1 MGKVQVHVMAFL
13 LMLGPVLF
21 MFDKSH
27 ADPLQILHQNLP
39 NRIMG
44 WTVEAEDRFFD
55 SVTIFDYINGAGE
68 VYGSYNMKKCLS
80 RRFTTANGPAIIL
93 DIFDMGSS
101 EEAFG
106 VFTHD
111 QEGEPL
117 DVGQDALS
125 RPGLLSFWKDRFFVS
140 IYSEEETVEADV
152 AVKDLGRKVA
162 SHIMSVGERPK
173 ILERFPKEGRK
184 PKSIRYFHDNDLL
197 NYHFYIFDENVL
209 NLGPGTKAALA
220 EYRKGKEDA
229 WLLLVSYPNRE
240 QAGKAIANVRR
251 HYLKDP
257 DAKGMVKLENGKWSA
272 ASLRRN
278 LLVFVLEAD
287 SPEFAERLLQ
297 RVK

>member
-1 MGKVQVHVMAFL
+1 
-13 LMLGPVLF
+13 
-21 MFDKSH
+21 
-27 ADPLQILHQNLP
+27 
-39 NRIMG
+39 
-44 WTVEAEDRFFD
+44 
-55 SVTIFDYINGAGE
+55 
-68 VYGSYNMKKCLS
+68 MKKCLS

-140 IYSEEETVEADV
+140 IYSEEETVEADS
-152 AVKDLGRKVA
+152 AVKDLGRAVA
-162 SHIMSVGERPK
+162 SRITSVGERPK
-173 ILERFPKEGRK
+173 ILLRLPQEGRK
-184 PKSIRYFHDNDLL
+184 PKSIRYFHNNDLL

-209 NLGPGTKAALA
+209 NLRPETKAALA
-220 EYRKGKEDA
+220 EYQEGKEDA

-240 QAGKAIANVRR
+240 KARKAIANVRR
-251 HYLKDP
+251 HYLTDP
-257 DAKGMVKLENGKWSA
+257 DAKGMADLENGKWSA
-272 ASLRRN
+272 ASLKGN

-287 SPEFAERLLQ
+287 SPEFAESLLKK
-297 RVK
+297 VK